1 MDAPTAVTVPV
12 AGSVNACRTYTPP
25 RRIEDTV
32 VVGCE
37 LNWRSSVAA
46 DASESVYARK
56 ERDRSLQK

>member
-12 AGSVNACRTYTPP
+12 AGSVVACRTYTPP